1 MRARVF
7 ILTVHFKNICLLHF
21 FDEATPLDV
30 DNQILTKTFLSCL
43 IADKTVLAIV
53 YKKRTVV
60 GVDKIVVFSDD
71 TVAERRI
78 TKGFGRKEWCV
89 CSYGKTA
96 NRKLQNCMI
105 KLLKNILLKLKE

>member
-1 MRARVF
+1 M
-7 ILTVHFKNICLLHF
+7 NES
-21 FDEATPLDV
+21 FD

-43 IADKTVLAIV
+43 IADQTVLAIV

-96 NRKLQNCMI
+96 DRKPELETCV
-105 KLLKNILLKLKE
+105 KKEKEVVQ